1 MSGRRA
7 HPSRWARVAAR
18 VAVAVALVAL
28 SLFIA
33 PGPASAA
40 GTVTPLLD
48 CVVQNS
54 NGSYTAVLGYSNT
67 TGRTTSIPF
76 GTYNVITPSKYD
88 RVQPTTFHSGTY
100 HGVFKV
106 TVSAYDIWSSPEWRL
121 NGDTIDYADVTANS
135 CPPPTSLPAVGNGT
149 GLAIGVVIAGVVG
162 VLFLRRT
169 LRRAQLSS
177 PGGSPDA

>member
-1 MSGRRA
+1 MSGGRA
-7 HPSRWARVAAR
+7 RPSRWARVAGR

-67 TGRTTSIPF
+67 TGRTTTVPF

-88 RVQPTTFHSGTY
+88 RVQPTTFYNGTY
-100 HGVFKV
+100 HGVFKI
-106 TVSAYDIWSSPEWRL
+106 TVSVYDIWYSPGWQL
-121 NGDTIDYADVTANS
+121 NGDVIDYADVTSSA

-149 GLAIGVVIAGVVG
+149 GLAIGVVVAGIVG
-162 VLFLRRT
+162 VLLLRRT
-169 LRRAQLSS
+169 LRRASLSS
-177 PGGSPDA
+177 SGGLPHA